1 MVISDE
7 RCLYFF
13 PDSGQWIAVSL
24 IVLGFFVEAFV
35 SIVTLM
41 SYCAQCELLT
51 FYLREICQR
60 MEEKTKDLSAL
71 MKVITALWNIL
82 ETGLF
87 KQWIPP
93 QKNYNEIRLQYF
105 FKVLFQPL
113 KSPTSPTN
121 PCQFWVNPFTPNYLI
136 HNLVILLTVCH
147 TILSLLVWKIWYW
160 INW

>member
-87 KQWIPP
+87 KQ
-93 QKNYNEIRLQYF
+93 
-105 FKVLFQPL
+105 
-113 KSPTSPTN
+113 
-121 PCQFWVNPFTPNYLI
+121 
-136 HNLVILLTVCH
+136 
-147 TILSLLVWKIWYW
+147 
-160 INW
+160 

>member
-1 MVISDE
+1 MVISNE

-13 PDSGQWIAVSL
+13 PDSGQRIAVSF

-51 FYLREICQR
+51 FYLHEICQR

-82 ETGLF
+82 ET
-87 KQWIPP
+87 
-93 QKNYNEIRLQYF
+93 
-105 FKVLFQPL
+105 
-113 KSPTSPTN
+113 
-121 PCQFWVNPFTPNYLI
+121 
-136 HNLVILLTVCH
+136 
-147 TILSLLVWKIWYW
+147 
-160 INW
+160 